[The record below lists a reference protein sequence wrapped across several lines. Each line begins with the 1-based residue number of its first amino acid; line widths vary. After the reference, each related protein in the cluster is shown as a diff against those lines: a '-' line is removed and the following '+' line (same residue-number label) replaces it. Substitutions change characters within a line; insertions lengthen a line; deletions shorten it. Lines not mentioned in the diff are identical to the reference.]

1 MLFQRL
7 HQDVARLDAG
17 DRVGFCKSV
26 QIVRMQHF
34 DVLDSVSY
42 VLRSDRFPCAFECV
56 ECHSYRAVAA
66 CVQSERDVV
75 LITLPALCI
84 DPVFVYER
92 LRTESRTIRVRVY
105 HVAGV
110 AQRSPVHEAL
120 EAQEAESVGLI
131 LFLESESLVEIYF
144 HMRCKEHSHFELAFF
159 FESSACFVLHDL
171 EHVDCAYRS
180 NALCVRHIDETF
192 DQFFFFFR

>member
-56 ECHSYRAVAA
+56 ERHSYRAVAA
-66 CVQSERDVV
+66 RVQSERDIV
-75 LITLPALCI
+75 LIALLALRI
-84 DPVFVYER
+84 EPVFVYER
-92 LRTESRTIRVRVY
+92 LRAESRAIRVRLY
-105 HVAGV
+105 HVSGV
-110 AQRSPVHEAL
+110 SQRSSVHEAL
-120 EAQEAESVGLI
+120 EAEETEPVGLVF
-131 LFLESESLVEIYF
+131 FLELESLVKIHL
-144 HMRCKEHSHFELAFF
+144 HMRSKEHSHFELALFF
-159 FESSACFVLHDL
+159 KSSACFIFHDL

-180 NALCVRHIDETF
+180 NALCVRHVDEAF
-192 DQFFFFFR
+192 DQLLFLFR